1 MPDTV
6 PIRDYVAEFLH
17 THCDLDFDGIPP
29 TATLDDLD
37 VDSLTVLSIIVL
49 VEKGYGLEL
58 PERQVA
64 AARTF
69 GDLMGLL
76 GVRTAAPS

>member
-1 MPDTV
+1 MPDNV

-17 THCDLDFDGIPP
+17 THCALDFDEIPP
-29 TATLDDLD
+29 EATLDDLD

-49 VEKGYGLEL
+49 VEKEYGLEL

-76 GVRTAAPS
+76 GVRTAARP

>member
-17 THCDLDFDGIPP
+17 THCDLDFDEITPE
-29 TATLDDLD
+29 ATLDDLD

-49 VEKGYGLEL
+49 VEKEYG

>member
-17 THCDLDFDGIPP
+17 THCDLDFDEITPE
-29 TATLDDLD
+29 ATLDDLD

-49 VEKGYGLEL
+49 VEKEYGLEL

-76 GVRTAAPS
+76 GVRTAARS

>member
-17 THCDLDFDGIPP
+17 THCDLDFDEIPP
-29 TATLDDLD
+29 GATLDDLD
-37 VDSLTVLSIIVL
+37 VDSLTVLSIVVL
-49 VEKGYGLEL
+49 VEKEYGLEL
-58 PERQVA
+58 PQRQVA

-69 GDLMGLL
+69 GDLMGLF
-76 GVRTAAPS
+76 GVRTAARP